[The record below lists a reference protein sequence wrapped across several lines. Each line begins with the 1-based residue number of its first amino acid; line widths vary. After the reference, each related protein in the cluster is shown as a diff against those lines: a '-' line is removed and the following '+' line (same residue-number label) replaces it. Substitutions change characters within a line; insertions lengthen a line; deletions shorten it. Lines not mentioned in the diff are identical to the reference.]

1 MSLLDITGLSHS
13 YGDSRLYSDSDL
25 SLNRGEHM
33 GIVGQNG
40 TGKSTLIKICTE
52 QVIPDSGRVAW
63 QPGITIGYLDQYA
76 CTNHVLTMEQFLKS
90 SFRSLYEL
98 EAKINRLYDEA
109 ALSCNM
115 EVLNQASLFQEQL
128 ERSGFY
134 SIDTHIA
141 QVVSGL
147 GLVSIGLSRP
157 LKDMSQGQRAK
168 VILAKLLLEKPDVL
182 LLDEPTNFLDKE
194 HVEWLGG
201 YLSAIENAFMV
212 VSHDRT
218 FLDRICTRICDIDN
232 GRLSKYYGSYTEFL
246 KKKAFLCEDHIRQ
259 YNAQQKEIKKTEEF
273 IRKNIAGRKAQM
285 ARGRQ
290 KQLDRM
296 DKLAALEQKEIK
308 PEFCFQCL
316 PLTKCL
322 HLSVKRL
329 SVGYDYPILSHLD
342 FSVNGGQK
350 VVVTGF
356 NGIGKAT
363 LLKTLT
369 GSLNP
374 LDGVFAFSQQVTIGY
389 FGQDF
394 IWENDTLTPVQVV
407 SNAYPKLTL
416 KKIRQ
421 HLTRCG
427 VLSRQAV
434 QPMGT
439 LSGGEQAKV
448 KLCLLTLSPCN
459 FLILDEPTNHLDIQA
474 KDSLQAALK
483 SFPGTILLVSHEE
496 SFYRSW
502 ANRIIHIGDYSS
514 P

>member
-1 MSLLDITGLSHS
+1 M
-13 YGDSRLYSDSDL
+13 
-25 SLNRGEHM
+25 
-33 GIVGQNG
+33 
-40 TGKSTLIKICTE
+40 
-52 QVIPDSGRVAW
+52 
-63 QPGITIGYLDQYA
+63 
-76 CTNHVLTMEQFLKS
+76 
-90 SFRSLYEL
+90 
-98 EAKINRLYDEA
+98 
-109 ALSCNM
+109 
-115 EVLNQASLFQEQL
+115 
-128 ERSGFY
+128 
-134 SIDTHIA
+134 
-141 QVVSGL
+141 
-147 GLVSIGLSRP
+147 
-157 LKDMSQGQRAK
+157 
-168 VILAKLLLEKPDVL
+168 
-182 LLDEPTNFLDKE
+182 
-194 HVEWLGG
+194 
-201 YLSAIENAFMV
+201 
-212 VSHDRT
+212 
-218 FLDRICTRICDIDN
+218 
-232 GRLSKYYGSYTEFL
+232 
-246 KKKAFLCEDHIRQ
+246 
-259 YNAQQKEIKKTEEF
+259 
-273 IRKNIAGRKAQM
+273 
-285 ARGRQ
+285 
-290 KQLDRM
+290 
-296 DKLAALEQKEIK
+296 
-308 PEFCFQCL
+308 
-316 PLTKCL
+316 TKCL

-342 FSVNGGQK
+342 FSVTGGQK

-356 NGIGKAT
+356 NGIGKST

-394 IWENDTLTPVQVV
+394 SWENDTLTPVQIV